1 MNSKAKTYTLLAIV
15 ICIWGYIGYKILS
28 KLNPELP
35 EVANENEIVSFTPKK
50 NVEIDTFSIQTVD
63 RDPFL
68 GTLSFKNTKKTRS
81 KSSNG
86 KKAPPTRSIS
96 YKGLIKKQQSKEQIF
111 VIDIDNKQYLLKQ
124 SQTVDSVKLI
134 RGNAKSIVVR
144 FNNKT
149 QTITLK

>member
-1 MNSKAKTYTLLAIV
+1 LVIV

-35 EVANENEIVSFTPKK
+35 EILNENEVVSFNPKK
-50 NVEIDTFSIQTVD
+50 KVKIDTFSIQTAN

-68 GTLSFKNTKKTRS
+68 GSLSIKGS
-81 KSSNG
+81 
-86 KKAPPTRSIS
+86 KKAHFQNSNNKKASSTRSIT

-111 VIDIDNKQYLLKQ
+111 VVDIDNKQYLLKQ